1 LFLKINKEVH
11 CSGLQ
16 QSAHAFQVDL
26 LLHSPGP
33 VETRNLVPEVCCC
46 FKVTSKQRP
55 LMASDNF
62 TAKFPMIF
70 ERGNIVHFESEISCN
85 YNVQPQ
91 LLGIE
96 CLYYC
101 IIKMEAMMQL
111 LSSNTSHPDLTL
123 WNLSKL

>member
-1 LFLKINKEVH
+1 MEPDQEHALHNAHGERILVYLPHPSMPIIYDNMEAHMGTMPWFLKINKEVH
-11 CSGLQ
+11 CSSLQ

-46 FKVTSKQRP
+46 FKVTSKLRP

-70 ERGNIVHFESEISCN
+70 EKV
-85 YNVQPQ
+85 
-91 LLGIE
+91 
-96 CLYYC
+96 
-101 IIKMEAMMQL
+101 
-111 LSSNTSHPDLTL
+111 T
-123 WNLSKL
+123 